1 MKLIDPAVSR
11 HSAPSPR
18 QAPQSRRRA
27 LWHQRLIEAEGGY
40 RLGLRANSILYVHLF
55 AASILTVS
63 GGVLGLSF
71 RDWLLIGLCV
81 AAVIAAELFNAAFQT
96 LATHLESS
104 APLAARQSAR
114 LATAAALTT
123 VLAAWAASLTIIA
136 REMWRLFA

>member
-1 MKLIDPAVSR
+1 MKLIDPTVSR
-11 HSAPSPR
+11 HSARPPR

-63 GGVLGLSF
+63 GGVLGLSL
-71 RDWLLIGLCV
+71 RDWLLISLCV

-96 LATHLESS
+96 VATHLESQ
-104 APLAARQSAR
+104 APLVTRQAAR
-114 LATAAALTT
+114 LATAATLTT
-123 VLAAWAASLTIIA
+123 VLAAWAVSLTIIA
-136 REMWRLFA
+136 QEMWRLFA